1 MNPRVGSRMQQAC
14 ESSVEQTVRVVRT
27 HEGGTHGVPGST
39 SSKQGLGLA
48 GVDTGDDVDGGE
60 FFEATLR
67 KALGNRPSDTRCVSD
82 SGVRE
87 TTAGSASALHDH
99 GP

>member
-14 ESSVEQTVRVVRT
+14 ESSVEQAVRVVRT
-27 HEGGTHGVPGST
+27 HEGGTYGACGSA

-48 GVDTGDDVDGGE
+48 GVDTGDDVDGGAV
-60 FFEATLR
+60 FEATLR
-67 KALGNRPSDTRCVSD
+67 KALGDKPSGTRCVSD

-87 TTAGSASALHDH
+87 TTAGSA
-99 GP
+99 